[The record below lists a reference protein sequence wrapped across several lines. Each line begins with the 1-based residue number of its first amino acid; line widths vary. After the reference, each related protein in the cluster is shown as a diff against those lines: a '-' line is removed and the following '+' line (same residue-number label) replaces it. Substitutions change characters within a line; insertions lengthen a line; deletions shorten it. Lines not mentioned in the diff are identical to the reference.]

1 MQIDAFVAS
10 LGSFFQKY
18 IERGLARLESEY
30 TEKSDSPVADME
42 SYRTKLFALKS
53 QMFGTP
59 HQQDEEL
66 KRGATAEEGTPMK
79 SSGASN
85 VTSPLRTRL
94 ESPAAKF
101 ARFGSP
107 KNFGNGT
114 DKPPA
119 PPKEDGVIS
128 NLKERLARLK
138 QQ

>member
-1 MQIDAFVAS
+1 MQTDAFVAS

-30 TEKSDSPVADME
+30 TERSTSPVADME
-42 SYRTKLFALKS
+42 SYRNKLFALKS

-59 HQQDEEL
+59 HKLEDPAKRNNEESTPS
-66 KRGATAEEGTPMK
+66 KAVSNTA
-79 SSGASN
+79 
-85 VTSPLRTRL
+85 SPLRTRL

-107 KNFGNGT
+107 KNFVANT
-114 DKPPA
+114 TTNEKPPV
-119 PPKEDGVIS
+119 PPKDDAVIS